1 MATGIGYQLPLDNHL
16 FMPQMTVQAM
26 RDSRYRHP
34 ANAIAELIDN
44 SIDARARRVDLLIR
58 EEEKTIN
65 TRRRWRISQI
75 AVIDNGHGMSSE
87 TLVQALRFGGH
98 QKSQTVNR
106 IGKYGMGLPTSSV
119 SQCRRVDV
127 WTWQKDIEQAV
138 HSYIDLEEVEKGEL
152 IFVPDPKPTEIPSQW
167 TDMVSEQTLNKAR
180 GTLVVW
186 SDTDRITVQAQTI
199 FNQVEEEIGRIYRHY
214 INEKDLTIRM
224 ASMREGDQE
233 PHTERMVR
241 PNDPLYL
248 MKDSATPS
256 PWDQEPMFEENSG
269 KIIPM
274 QIGGRE
280 ELIELR
286 FSIAKRQVLG
296 EHKGDLPGNRPHGRH
311 ALKNLGISVV
321 RENREILMENFFS
334 RRGGGNSIPQNRW
347 WGCEIRFGQ
356 GADSLFGID
365 HNKQMVA
372 NLSRAFK
379 DLYEGMSDNEI
390 GGAEAVIDDLGF
402 DDDIYKM
409 ASYVRGT
416 VNSMMEEIHL
426 RFEQRPSKSTN
437 TEEKSD
443 DGPKDPE
450 GEAID
455 LITQVARESIEVDD
469 EPLTESDVQRNTM
482 EEEERVSALTDS
494 LVESEGYTKEQA
506 EEKAKAIILRDD
518 WFTISPSQLDGY
530 RIFSVKGAGGVL
542 NVRLNINNHIYELI
556 KLVDREAGNN
566 ENTVARSAAIAI
578 RAMILSW
585 ARMEDGTENWERK
598 MELQEMSEK
607 WGKSVHR
614 ILANLEIENP
624 ITDED

>member
-16 FMPQMTVQAM
+16 FMPQMTVRAM

-58 EEEKTIN
+58 EEEKIIN

-75 AVIDNGHGMSSE
+75 AVIDNGYGMSSE

-167 TDMVSEQTLNKAR
+167 MDMVSEQTLNKAR

-224 ASMREGDQE
+224 ASMREGDQG
-233 PHTERMVR
+233 PHIDRMVR

-256 PWDQEPMFEENSG
+256 PWDQEPMFEENGG

-274 QIGGRE
+274 QIEGRE
-280 ELIELR
+280 ELIELK
-286 FSIAKRQVLG
+286 FSIAKRQALG

-416 VNSMMEEIHL
+416 VNSMMEEIHI
-426 RFEQRPSKSTN
+426 RFEQRPAKPTKKG
-437 TEEKSD
+437 EKSD
-443 DGPKDPE
+443 DVPKDPE
-450 GEAID
+450 GTAID
-455 LITQVARESIEVDD
+455 LTKQAAKDSIELD
-469 EPLTESDVQRNTM
+469 EEPFTESDIQRNTM
-482 EEEERVSALTDS
+482 EEEQRVSALADS

-556 KLVDREAGNN
+556 KLVDKEADNN

-614 ILANLEIENP
+614 ILANLEIENA